1 MSNPFLD
8 RLQRNPQTV
17 DQSIVLRDG
26 THLDTRLHRS
36 TDGERLAHY
45 FTHLSEATRRVYGPH
60 PFTAEQAH
68 AFCRDVNY
76 ADTLRFLA
84 LDEERIVAYFVL
96 HLGVLDSDVQRYAS
110 RNQPLNHRTDSTL
123 APSVADRYQER
134 GVGSAL
140 FPLLSDIATQIGRRR
155 IVLWGGVRADNPR
168 AVHFYRK
175 MGFVEQGQFATKD
188 TNNYDMLLDL

>member
-8 RLQRNPQTV
+8 RLQRSPQTV

-60 PFTAEQAH
+60 PFTTEQAH

-84 LDEERIVAYFVL
+84 LDEERIVAYFIL
-96 HLGVLDSDVQRYAS
+96 HLGVLDSDVDDCPDQ
-110 RNQPLNHRTDSTL
+110 HRRDVVDHEPAGVLKRPGRSGTTSTRH
-123 APSVADRYQER
+123 PRYQ
-134 GVGSAL
+134 
-140 FPLLSDIATQIGRRR
+140 
-155 IVLWGGVRADNPR
+155 
-168 AVHFYRK
+168 
-175 MGFVEQGQFATKD
+175 
-188 TNNYDMLLDL
+188 